1 MLLTYLLK
9 ANLLL
14 ALFYLFSLL
23 MRRDTLF
30 AWRRGTLLAFVGIA
44 LLAPALPSMHG
55 WAIGQLSEPVVEG
68 LRAEVWL
75 PMLTVG
81 AGQTAAAATPVLSF
95 LQGLLIVYA
104 AGVLL
109 LMCRIVIQLTGI
121 GRLARRCRPAII
133 GQTRIRLLPEGEAPF
148 SFFRLIFVCP
158 TGHTAEALEEILI
171 HEQTHVRQ
179 WHSVD
184 VMITELMCAICWF
197 NPAAWLLK
205 REVKNNL
212 EYLADR
218 RVLDN
223 GYNPRSYQYHLLGL
237 ADHKAAANIY
247 NNFNVSPLKQRI
259 KMMNKRRTSYFGRIK
274 YLLFIPTAVLLGTA
288 CTNSNQEAP
297 KAEQQSVGTNV
308 PATAENTD
316 ALPTATAEQTIV
328 DMAEVPPQYPGG
340 TKEMMNFLAQNIQ
353 YPEKAKADKLEG
365 RVICQFIVT
374 ADGTVNDV
382 KVVRGI
388 SPELDAEAV
397 RVIRLMPKWTPGKQD
412 GEAVNVRYTI
422 PISFKLQ

>member
-23 MRRDTLF
+23 LRRDTLF
-30 AWRRGTLLAFVGIA
+30 AWRRGTLLAFIGIA
-44 LLAPALPSMHG
+44 LLTPALPSLHG
-55 WAIGQLSEPVVEG
+55 WPLGQLSQPIAEG
-68 LRAEVWL
+68 LRAEAWL
-75 PMLTVG
+75 PMLTVE
-81 AGQTAAAATPVLSF
+81 AGQTAAATRPVLSF

-121 GRLARRCRPAII
+121 GRLAHRCRTATI

-158 TGHTAEALEEILI
+158 TSHPAEALEEILI

-179 WHSVD
+179 WHSID
-184 VMITELMCAICWF
+184 VMVVELMCAVCWF

-212 EYLADR
+212 EYLSDR
-218 RVLDN
+218 RVVDK
-223 GYNPRSYQYHLLGL
+223 GYNLRSYQYHLLGL
-237 ADHKAAANIY
+237 ACHKAAANIY

-259 KMMNKRRTSYFGRIK
+259 KMMNKRRTSYLGRIK

-288 CTNSNQEAP
+288 CTNSNREVP
-297 KAEQQSVGTNV
+297 KAEQQSAGTDV
-308 PATAENTD
+308 P
-316 ALPTATAEQTIV
+316 ATAEQTIV
-328 DMAEVPPQYPGG
+328 ETSEVMPEYPGG
-340 TKEMMNFLAQNIQ
+340 MKEMMNFLSQNIR
-353 YPEKAKADKLEG
+353 YPEKAKADNLEG

-382 KVVRGI
+382 KVVRGV

-397 RVIRLMPKWTPGKQD
+397 RVIRLMPKWTPGMQD

-422 PISFKLQ
+422 PISFKL